1 MKGNDAVTALVT
13 ALEQLGI
20 DYMIT
25 GSYASNVH
33 GVPRS
38 TQDADFIIEAPP
50 EEVSRLLATLQPPLR
65 ADPQMLFETIT
76 SSLRWVVRVDRSPFV
91 IELFLLNTH
100 PFDRSRFDR
109 RVREEVLPGSL
120 AWLPTAEDVI
130 VQKLRWS
137 ARGKRPKDF
146 ADACAVIEVQ
156 TGKLDWTY
164 IEKWCIELD
173 VMATLAEAR
182 AIAEG

>member
-1 MKGNDAVTALVT
+1 MKGNDAVKSLVAT
-13 ALEQLGI
+13 LERLGI

-50 EEVSRLLATLQPPLR
+50 EEVSHLLATLEPPLQ

-76 SSLRWVVRVDRSPFV
+76 SSLRWVVRLDRSPFV

-109 RVREEVLPGSL
+109 RVREEVLPGSM

-137 ARGKRPKDF
+137 ARGKRAKDF

-156 TGKLDWTY
+156 AGNLDWPY
-164 IEKWCIELD
+164 IEKWCAELD
-173 VMATLAEAR
+173 ATAALAEAR
-182 AIAEG
+182 AIADG

>member
-1 MKGNDAVTALVT
+1 MKGNDAVKALVA

-50 EEVSRLLATLQPPLR
+50 EEVSRLLATLEPPMQ

-76 SSLRWVVRVDRSPFV
+76 SSLRWVVRLDRSPFV
-91 IELFLLNTH
+91 MELFLLNSH

-109 RVREEVLPGSL
+109 RVREEVLPGAL

-146 ADACAVIEVQ
+146 ADACAVIGVQ
-156 TGKLDWTY
+156 AGKLDWPY
-164 IEKWCIELD
+164 IEKWCAELD
-173 VMATLAEAR
+173 ATAALAEAR

>member
-1 MKGNDAVTALVT
+1 
-13 ALEQLGI
+13 
-20 DYMIT
+20 
-25 GSYASNVH
+25 
-33 GVPRS
+33 
-38 TQDADFIIEAPP
+38 
-50 EEVSRLLATLQPPLR
+50 
-65 ADPQMLFETIT
+65 
-76 SSLRWVVRVDRSPFV
+76 V

-109 RVREEVLPGSL
+109 RVREEVLPGSM

-137 ARGKRPKDF
+137 ARGKRAKDF

-156 TGKLDWTY
+156 AGDLDWTH
-164 IEKWCIELD
+164 IEKWCSKLD
-173 VMATLAEAR
+173 IMATLAEAR

>member
-1 MKGNDAVTALVT
+1 MKGNDAVKALVA
-13 ALEQLGI
+13 ALERLGT

-50 EEVSRLLATLQPPLR
+50 QEVSRLLATLEPPMQ

-76 SSLRWVVRVDRSPFV
+76 SSLRWVVRLDRSPFV
-91 IELFLLNTH
+91 MELFLLNTH

-146 ADACAVIEVQ
+146 ADACAVIGVQ
-156 TGKLDWTY
+156 AGNLDWSY
-164 IEKWCIELD
+164 IGKWCAELNI
-173 VMATLAEAR
+173 MATLAEAR